1 MNEATQHALAHT
13 ERIMAVVFGLVVFGV
28 AAIALKNDWNS
39 KGIENQVFKMMLGL
53 LALGAILAILAA
65 LNVLAGRGVE
75 A

>member
-1 MNEATQHALAHT
+1 MNEATQHALAHI
-13 ERIMAVVFGLVVFGV
+13 ERIFAVAFGLVVFGV

-53 LALGAILAILAA
+53 LALGAFLAILAA

-75 A
+75 V